1 MNNTIRYNY
10 KTLTRENE
18 TPPKRKSYEWLEKIA
33 AINEAARAAGESYGQ
48 YVSRLR
54 MIRLAE
60 SKKFRIPDGYKTARE
75 WERIRKSPAGVFMKE
90 LEDHPTGRVIYEMGP
105 DPEEVADSFK

>member
-1 MNNTIRYNY
+1 MNNTIKYNY

-18 TPPKRKSYEWLEKIA
+18 AQPKRKSYEWLEKIA

-48 YVSRLR
+48 YVSRIR

-60 SKKFRIPDGYKTARE
+60 SKKMKIPEGYKTARE
-75 WERIRKSPAGVFMKE
+75 WIAERVSPKY
-90 LEDHPTGRVIYEMGP
+90 GRIIYERGL
-105 DPEEVADSFK
+105 DPEEVAEAFR

>member
-10 KTLTRENE
+10 KTLSMENE
-18 TPPKRKSYEWLEKIA
+18 APPKRKSYEWLEKIA

-54 MIRLAE
+54 MIRLTE
-60 SKKFRIPDGYKTARE
+60 SKKFRIPEGYKTARE
-75 WERIRKSPAGVFMKE
+75 WDMER
-90 LEDHPTGRVIYEMGP
+90 HPTRTDM
-105 DPEEVADSFK
+105 